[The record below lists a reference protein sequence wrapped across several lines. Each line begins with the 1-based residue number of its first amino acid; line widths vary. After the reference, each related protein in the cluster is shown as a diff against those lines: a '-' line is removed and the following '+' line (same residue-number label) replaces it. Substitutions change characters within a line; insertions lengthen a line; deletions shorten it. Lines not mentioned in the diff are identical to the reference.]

1 MPNLKDQVVLVTGA
15 NRGQGKSIAKH
26 FASLGAKVAVG
37 ARNFENAEVLSLE
50 IGEDKSLPVQLDV
63 TKEADWTA
71 AMNSIIQTYKKIDV
85 LINNAGIFIKK
96 PLLETTV
103 EDYQQL
109 INVNQLSVFMG
120 IKAVAPYMKKQQKGS
135 IINNV
140 SISSFAPINHAAAY
154 AASKA
159 AVTNLSK
166 SAAIE
171 LGPKGIRVNSIHP
184 GVIQTNMV
192 SDGNLNVN
200 EEASA
205 IPLRRAGQ
213 PHDIAQVAAFLAS
226 EESAYCNGAEIVV
239 DGGLTLGTNV

>member
-26 FASLGAKVAVG
+26 LASLGAKVAIG
-37 ARNFENAEVLSLE
+37 ARNFKDAEALSFE
-50 IGEDKSLPVQLDV
+50 IGKSQSLPVQLDV

-71 AMNSIIQTYKKIDV
+71 AVQSVIQAYKKIDI

-96 PLLETTV
+96 PLLDTTV
-103 EDYQQL
+103 EDFQHL
-109 INVNQLSVFMG
+109 INVNQLGVFMG
-120 IKAVAPYMKKQQKGS
+120 IKAVSPYMEKRQKGS

-140 SISSFAPINHAAAY
+140 SISSFAPINHSAAY

-159 AVTNLSK
+159 AVSNLSK

-192 SDGNLNVN
+192 SDSNLNVN
-200 EEASA
+200 EVTT
-205 IPLRRAGQ
+205 IPLGRMGKSN
-213 PHDIAQVAAFLAS
+213 DIAQVAAFLAS

-239 DGGLTLGTNV
+239 DGGLTLGTNI